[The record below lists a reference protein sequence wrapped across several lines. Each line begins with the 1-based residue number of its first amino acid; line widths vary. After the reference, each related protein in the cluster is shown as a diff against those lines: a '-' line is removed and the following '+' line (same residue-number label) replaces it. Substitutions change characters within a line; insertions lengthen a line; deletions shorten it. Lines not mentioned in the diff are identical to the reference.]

1 MTRNN
6 KRSTAARG
14 KAASRKN
21 DSEKKSVF
29 NCEGWGISNAR
40 EWDDNITFTL
50 SVPGAY
56 FSLSLR
62 QSRSG
67 DWFIFEPARK
77 GSDGNYYR
85 YFTLYLSD
93 SDKEAIIKAVLDE
106 LGIGEDD
113 ADMPF

>member
-21 DSEKKSVF
+21 ESKKKPTF

-40 EWDDNITFTL
+40 EWDNNITFTL

-62 QSRSG
+62 QTRSG
-67 DWFIFEPARK
+67 DWYISEPARK

-85 YFTLYLSD
+85 HFTLYLSD

-106 LGIGEDD
+106 LGIGEDED
-113 ADMPF
+113 DVPF

>member
-1 MTRNN
+1 MTMNN
-6 KRSTAARG
+6 KRSTAACG

-21 DSEKKSVF
+21 EPEKKPVF

-50 SVPGAY
+50 RVPGAY

-62 QSRSG
+62 QTRSG
-67 DWFIFEPARK
+67 GWFISEPARK

-93 SDKEAIIKAVLDE
+93 SDKKAIIEAVLDE
-106 LGIGEDD
+106 LGIGEDE
-113 ADMPF
+113 ADIPF

>member
-6 KRSTAARG
+6 KCSTAARG
-14 KAASRKN
+14 KATSRKN
-21 DSEKKSVF
+21 EPEKKSVF

-62 QSRSG
+62 HTRSG
-67 DWFIFEPARK
+67 DWFISEPARK
-77 GSDGNYYR
+77 GRDGNHYR

-106 LGIGEDD
+106 LGIGEDT
-113 ADMPF
+113 AVMPF